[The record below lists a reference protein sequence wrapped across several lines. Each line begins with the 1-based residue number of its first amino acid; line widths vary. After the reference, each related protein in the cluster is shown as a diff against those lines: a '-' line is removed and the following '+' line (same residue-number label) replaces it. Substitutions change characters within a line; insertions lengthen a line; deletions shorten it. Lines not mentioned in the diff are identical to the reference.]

1 MEDTVKIRGLVLA
14 SILVSAVVAVAQDV
28 AVVTIRPLTDDDI
41 KLMRQDVQS
50 MKEGII
56 KDTMQFTDAEGTA
69 FWPVYKTYAADQK
82 TIGDKRVAL
91 ITDYAKKYDTL
102 TDEDAKSLTQR
113 MLQIDDDTQ
122 ALRKKYLPKFQ
133 AAIGGKRAALFYQ
146 VDNRLTLIVNVQLAS
161 VIPLI
166 Q

>member
-1 MEDTVKIRGLVLA
+1 MEDTVKIRGFVLA
-14 SILVSAVVAVAQDV
+14 SILLSAAAGFAQDV
-28 AVVTIRPLTDDDI
+28 AVVTVRPLTDDDI

-50 MKEGII
+50 AREGII

-69 FWPVYKTYAADQK
+69 FWPVYKLYATDQK
-82 TIGDKRVAL
+82 AIGDKRVAL

-102 TDEDAKSLTQR
+102 SDADAKGLTDR
-113 MLQIDDDTQ
+113 MLQIEDDTL

-133 AAIGGKRAALFYQ
+133 TALGAKRAALFYQ
-146 VDNRLTLIVNVQLAS
+146 VDNRLTLIVNTQIAA

>member
-1 MEDTVKIRGLVLA
+1 MEDTVKIRGFVLA
-14 SILVSAVVAVAQDV
+14 SILLSAAAGFAQDV
-28 AVVTIRPLTDDDI
+28 AVVTVRPLTDDDI

-50 MKEGII
+50 AKEGII

-69 FWPVYKTYAADQK
+69 FWPVYKLYAADQK
-82 TIGDKRVAL
+82 AIGDKRVAL

-102 TDEDAKSLTQR
+102 SDADAKSLTDR
-113 MLQIDDDTQ
+113 MLQIDDDTL

-133 AAIGGKRAALFYQ
+133 TALGGKRAALFYQ
-146 VDNRLTLIVNVQLAS
+146 VDNRLTLIVNTQLAA